1 MPEHDNDDDFTVAEV
16 SIEELMRRVKQGSAL
31 PGSYF
36 QKESINAAKRLHVAE
51 KNGQLL
57 PPIDAE
63 EWEDYDFLKD
73 IEKRLIENN
82 TIRQIEAQFETET
95 KEETEE

>member
-1 MPEHDNDDDFTVAEV
+1 MSEDDHDENSTVNANEV
-16 SIEELMRRVKQGSAL
+16 SIEELMHRVKQGNAL
-31 PGSYF
+31 PENYF
-36 QKESINAAKRLHVAE
+36 QKESITAAKRLHVAE

-57 PPIDAE
+57 PPVDAE

-82 TIRQIEAQFETET
+82 AMRQIEVQFETET
-95 KEETEE
+95 KE

>member
-1 MPEHDNDDDFTVAEV
+1 MPEHDNYGDFTVAEV

-31 PGSYF
+31 PGNYF
-36 QKESINAAKRLHVAE
+36 QKESITAAKRLHVAE

-82 TIRQIEAQFETET
+82 TMRQLEAQFETEV
-95 KEETEE
+95 KEETED